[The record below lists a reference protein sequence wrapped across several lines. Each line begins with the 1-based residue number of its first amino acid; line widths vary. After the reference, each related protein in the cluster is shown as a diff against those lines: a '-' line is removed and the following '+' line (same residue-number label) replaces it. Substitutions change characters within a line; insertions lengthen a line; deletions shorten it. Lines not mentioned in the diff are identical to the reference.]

1 MRAWLYCRRRSG
13 VARREEEAVVVAA
26 AGNDSDLVNCCER
39 GICLCVAEVE
49 GVCPPF
55 CSDPADVVVVA
66 AAAATDVVAAY
77 AGDGV
82 QGG

>member
-1 MRAWLYCRRRSG
+1 M
-13 VARREEEAVVVAA
+13 ARREEEAVVAAA

-49 GVCPPF
+49 GVSPPF
-55 CSDPADVVVVA
+55 CSDPADVVVVVVGG
-66 AAAATDVVAAY
+66 AATDVAVAAY

-82 QGG
+82 LGD

>member
-1 MRAWLYCRRRSG
+1 M
-13 VARREEEAVVVAA
+13 ARREEEAVVAAA

-49 GVCPPF
+49 GVSPPF
-55 CSDPADVVVVA
+55 CSDPADAVVVG
-66 AAAATDVVAAY
+66 AATDVAVAAY

-82 QGG
+82 LGD